1 MLLNNLGEEEIARKV
16 EQYFEQKNE
25 NETVLCM
32 YVQVKLH
39 CSHANN

>member
-25 NETVLCM
+25 NETQY
-32 YVQVKLH
+32 YV
-39 CSHANN
+39 CTFR